1 MVCVA
6 GACLFCFV
14 LFFKDEGRTTRAHAL
29 YIYSRLPDSRLG
41 KSKEVRSKYPEY
53 KGEKG
58 VDGEGMQV
66 HAHFTSRA
74 ARDIDLC

>member
-6 GACLFCFV
+6 AACLFCFV
-14 LFFKDEGRTTRAHAL
+14 LFFFLRAKAEPPVRMRC
-29 YIYSRLPDSRLG
+29 IYTVDSHLG

-53 KGEKG
+53 KGDKG
-58 VDGEGMQV
+58 MDGEGMQV